1 MELYLCGFNAHHQLE
16 HDQDHH
22 NDEITLFKKVLKS
35 PCLNVWCALW
45 SSTVIESDGTL
56 LHKGYRPS
64 GLCPTLI
71 DGPPSR
77 NIRSIFGDTSGV
89 LGALTTGGSL
99 YLYHNVSG
107 GEGGPEFKKHRFP
120 EDSFIVQQGLAIDHI
135 AIADNGEV
143 CICTNSMSRKVH
155 SGGNTP
161 SLSDSTSTPHFLFSP
176 PTAKIEIQL
185 FSSFQSLLSCEPA
198 TATHFIQTPLISLLA
213 SATSFTALTA
223 THEVLTF
230 GSPLHPQ
237 SLGRDPTV
245 SNSADRPCAIPFL
258 GGIPIRKIAVG
269 GWIGAAVSA
278 DQDLYIWG
286 GRAGEERR
294 INALPKLSDDETVR
308 LVDINGGVD
317 IVDVGVGSGHVMAL
331 TAEGEVWATGDG
343 ECGQLGTGERSFEE
357 DWVRVR
363 SEWEGKGKVV
373 GLGCGV
379 WCSWL
384 VVDTRTTTV
393 SG

>member
-1 MELYLCGFNAHHQLE
+1 MELYLCGFNAHHQLD

-22 NDEITLFKKVLKS
+22 NDEITLFKKVMKS
-35 PCLNVWCALW
+35 PRLNVRCALW
-45 SSTVIESDGTL
+45 SSTVIQRDGTL

-64 GLCPTLI
+64 ELCPTLI
-71 DGPPSR
+71 DGPPPI
-77 NIRSIFGDTSGV
+77 NIKTIFGDASGV
-89 LGALTTGGSL
+89 LGALTTDGSL
-99 YLYHNVSG
+99 CLYHHGSG
-107 GEGGPEFKKHRFP
+107 SKVGPKFKKHRFP
-120 EDSFIVQQGLAIDHI
+120 EDSLIVQQSLAIEHL

-143 CICTNSMSRKVH
+143 CCTHSTARKRYS
-155 SGGNTP
+155 SGDTP
-161 SLSDSTSTPHFLFSP
+161 SLSDNISHFLLSP

-198 TATHFIQTPLISLLA
+198 TASHFVQTPLISLLA

-237 SLGRDPTV
+237 SLGRDPTATHP
-245 SNSADRPCAIPFL
+245 ADSPCAIPFL
-258 GGIPIRKIAVG
+258 GGVPIRKIAVG
-269 GWIGAAVSA
+269 GWIGAAVSE

-286 GRAGEERR
+286 GRAGEEKR
-294 INALPKLSDDETVR
+294 ISALPKASDDETVR

-317 IVDVGVGSGHVMAL
+317 IVDVGVGSGHVIAL
-331 TAEGEVWATGDG
+331 TAEGEVWAAGDG
-343 ECGQLGTGERSFEE
+343 ECGQLGTGERRFEE

-363 SEWEGKGKVV
+363 GEWEGEGKVV

-379 WCSWL
+379 WCSWV
-384 VVDTRTTTV
+384 VVDTHTTMV
-393 SG
+393 SE